1 MVLKG
6 EERMI
11 KKRATGYLL
20 QDIGLVL
27 FLLCIGVMAVT
38 VGNAGKDQL
47 LEFVIMLMATFFA
60 ILLAGFKL
68 NSLSIVI
75 AGFSI
80 LGYSS
85 YKLYYYF
92 AYTEEINLLC
102 YIWVVLPILSVGSML
117 LFVYANSQTELE
129 NDILK
134 EQVEELVMVNSL
146 TGLYNLR
153 SLYNDL
159 QKQIAY
165 AQRNHMA
172 VCLMIVKLRYEQ
184 EMKSILSRS
193 HFEILIQKMAELV
206 VDAVRVEDRVYSL
219 DNYGALGIIL
229 TCDSPGSEFVKKR
242 IKARLQE
249 QEAFSGIT
257 DSAIQVQVKIA
268 YLEYDANIYGSDII
282 TFKQKVESE
291 LQYDV

>member
-1 MVLKG
+1 
-6 EERMI
+6 
-11 KKRATGYLL
+11 
-20 QDIGLVL
+20 
-27 FLLCIGVMAVT
+27 
-38 VGNAGKDQL
+38 
-47 LEFVIMLMATFFA
+47 
-60 ILLAGFKL
+60 
-68 NSLSIVI
+68 
-75 AGFSI
+75 
-80 LGYSS
+80 
-85 YKLYYYF
+85 
-92 AYTEEINLLC
+92 
-102 YIWVVLPILSVGSML
+102 
-117 LFVYANSQTELE
+117 
-129 NDILK
+129 
-134 EQVEELVMVNSL
+134 
-146 TGLYNLR
+146 
-153 SLYNDL
+153 
-159 QKQIAY
+159 
-165 AQRNHMA
+165 
-172 VCLMIVKLRYEQ
+172 
-184 EMKSILSRS
+184 MKSILSRS